1 MKKRY
6 LTAAALAAILV
17 CTGCNN
23 GGTAQTTTTAAA
35 TTTTTAA
42 ASTTAAEATTTTAA
56 ETTTAKETTAP
67 EKTEETEETFDGYDG
82 DVVFYSEDPIFTDLA
97 GNNYYRE
104 EAEVS
109 DYGEL
114 VFPFAYMRPS
124 TGLCYTSY
132 SNPEMF
138 VPEDFTYTGE
148 TAPFLELVRYEAG
161 DKVGSLT
168 VKSAKTYFYPPYNS
182 DTGEFEIDA
191 TEGFH
196 FSRVEVDFEGEITL
210 SGAAFYYFD
219 EMYARSSGD
228 IEFLPINY
236 ETLPLPVDISD
247 YQYRYG
253 TLGFPMNGG
262 VDENDCYIDETY
274 AGGECFYSDA
284 PMLHLGNLFKDYPD
298 YMMSTDFQT
307 DIFFPFRNVDKNV
320 SVGAEF
326 TLSDLHLEWNDNFG
340 AAYSCFAKVTDAG
353 AWS

>member
-56 ETTTAKETTAP
+56 ETTTAKETSAP
-67 EKTEETEETFDGYDG
+67 EKTDETEETFDGYDG
-82 DVVFYSEDPIFTDLA
+82 DVVFYDDPIFTDLA
-97 GNNYYRE
+97 GNNYYRS
-104 EAEVS
+104 EAEVT

-210 SGAAFYYFD
+210 SGAAFYYYD

-236 ETLPLPVDISD
+236 ETLPLPVDISN

-253 TLGFPMNGG
+253 TLGFPANGG
-262 VDENDCYIDETY
+262 VSDDGGYLDEVY

-307 DIFFPFRNVDKNV
+307 DIFYPFRNVDKNV

-340 AAYSCFAKVTDAG
+340 AAYSCYAKITNVG
-353 AWS
+353 AWG